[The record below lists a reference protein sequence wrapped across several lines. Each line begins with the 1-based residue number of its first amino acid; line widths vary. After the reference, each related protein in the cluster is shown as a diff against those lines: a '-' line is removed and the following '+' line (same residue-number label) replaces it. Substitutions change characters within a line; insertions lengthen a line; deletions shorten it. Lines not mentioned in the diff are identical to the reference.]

1 MPSTYIT
8 NNQVED
14 ANRITTATK
23 KDWKYL
29 QINLRNVQNL
39 HLKKNPVKTLLKAV

>member
-8 NNQVED
+8 NNQGED
-14 ANRITTATK
+14 ASPVTIATK

-39 HLKKNPVKTLLKAV
+39 H